1 VNPSYCV
8 HLITYCL
15 FYFYFYLITV
25 PFGSMLMLRIRL
37 LRLLCANKNVT
48 DIYLQADAQDS
59 NVKPLAAVDK

>member
-1 VNPSYCV
+1 
-8 HLITYCL
+8 
-15 FYFYFYLITV
+15 
-25 PFGSMLMLRIRL
+25 MLMLRIRL